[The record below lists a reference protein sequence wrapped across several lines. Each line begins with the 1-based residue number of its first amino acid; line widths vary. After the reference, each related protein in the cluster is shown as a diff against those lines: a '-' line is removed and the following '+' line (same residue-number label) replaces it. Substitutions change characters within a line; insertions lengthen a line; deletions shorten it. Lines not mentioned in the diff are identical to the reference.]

1 MAVASLE
8 IWTALSLSCL
18 WISWNMEVACIR
30 SNMSKLTRSFLLFLA
45 VPMLLEELAHGH
57 PIFHHSVQE
66 VAFFITFPATVFHP
80 KSADFLFSQAIVGL
94 IIYGS

>member
-1 MAVASLE
+1 
-8 IWTALSLSCL
+8 
-18 WISWNMEVACIR
+18 
-30 SNMSKLTRSFLLFLA
+30 
-45 VPMLLEELAHGH
+45 MLLEELAHGH